1 MGKRIVALM
10 IAGVVGAAGVAWGV
24 RDEVELPRA
33 RRGVVVLPHR
43 KHVEQW
49 GVRCE
54 QCHHNIVMIRQGQTD
69 CKGCHMN
76 TVHEGLCHDCHLS
89 NREDGYAKKYTAL
102 KKKLGVQK
110 IPTLFKAFHGL
121 FRSCHAEV
129 NKKEGR
135 KAPYE
140 CGGCHK
146 G

>member
-1 MGKRIVALM
+1 MRKAVAG
-10 IAGVVGAAGVAWGV
+10 IAVVAVAVAGSAWALRG
-24 RDEVELPRA
+24 EVELTRA

-43 KHVEQW
+43 KHVEEW
-49 GVRCE
+49 GVECDR
-54 QCHHNIVMIRQGQTD
+54 CHHNIAMIRQGQTN
-69 CKGCHMN
+69 CQGCHLN
-76 TVHEGLCHDCHLS
+76 LQHEGLCHDCHLS
-89 NREDGYAKKYTAL
+89 NREDGYAERYTAL

-121 FRSCHAEV
+121 CRGCHAEV
-129 NKKEGR
+129 NEKEGK